1 MTPPYSSLLLDN
13 GKAESCKRKNTNCEQ
28 IENKPISSKRAR
40 RKALGPAQLGP
51 SLEIYLSTRV
61 KKNNKVLDAETALGK
76 YYQQI

>member
-13 GKAESCKRKNTNCEQ
+13 GKAESCNTNCEQ